1 MEKNSNVPVLRFPEF
16 KNEWTKRKLRD
27 LSSLITKGTTPQKF
41 VEVGINFIKLE
52 CFQGDKIAISK
63 CLYIDEQT
71 NNKELRRSIL
81 EEGDILFAIAGA
93 TVGKSNIVTKEIL
106 PANTNQALAIIRLKE
121 HENKLFVFHNLKSD
135 KMQRYIIDNIAGGAQ
150 PNLNLEQM
158 GNFAFSLPDPTEQQ
172 KIATFLTSVD
182 EKLQALKKKKSL
194 LEEYKKGVMQRIFNY
209 DSCDGGDLYD
219 AADDKNC
226 EETSQPSHKS
236 KKSQFRQLSFR
247 DENGEEFP
255 DWEELRLRDVA
266 DRVIEKNKENNLN
279 VLTISAQHGLISQLE
294 YFNKSVSAKDVTGYY
309 LLHENDFAYNKSY
322 SNGYPMGAIKRLK
335 KYDKGVVST
344 LYICF
349 RFKENVSNEF
359 FEHYF
364 EMGLQNVEIEQV
376 AQEGI
381 RNHGLLNVGVNDF
394 FNINLHVP
402 SFQEQTK
409 IAFFLSA
416 IDEKINH
423 CTKQIEKTSEW
434 KKGLL
439 QKMFC

>member
-1 MEKNSNVPVLRFPEF
+1 MNKQNNVPVLRFPGFEG
-16 KNEWTKRKLRD
+16 EW
-27 LSSLITKGTTPQKF
+27 
-41 VEVGINFIKLE
+41 E
-52 CFQGDKIAISK
+52 SK
-63 CLYIDEQT
+63 KIDEVAEKVNSGKTPLGGQSVYSKEGIFFIRSQNVT
-71 NNKELRRSIL
+71 DNKLSVEDPTFITEEVNNTMKNSVVRPK
-81 EEGDILFAIAGA
+81 DILLNITGA
-93 TVGKSNIVTKEIL
+93 SLGRSCVVPESFTTGNV
-106 PANTNQALAIIRLKE
+106 NQHVCIIRL
-121 HENKLFVFHNLKSD
+121 NKSNDPYFLQPIFASEKGQNLFNSLQTGSG
-135 KMQRYIIDNIAGGAQ
+135 REG
-150 PNLNLEQM
+150 LNFQSIRHMPL
-158 GNFAFSLPDPTEQQ
+158 FFPTLPEQQ
-172 KIATFLTSVD
+172 KIATFLTSVE

-194 LEEYKKGVMQRIFNY
+194 LEEYKKGVMQKIF
-209 DSCDGGDLYD
+209 SQKLRFRPGGW
-219 AADDKNC
+219 A
-226 EETSQPSHKS
+226 
-236 KKSQFRQLSFR
+236 
-247 DENGEEFP
+247 DENGEDFP
-255 DWEELRLRDVA
+255 DWEELCLRDVA
-266 DRVIEKNKENNLN
+266 DRMIVKNKENNLN

-402 SFQEQTK
+402 SFHEQTK

-423 CTKQIEKTSEW
+423 CTKQIEKTSDW
-434 KKGLL
+434 KRGLL